1 MTGDGGMMPVYF
13 SSERVGETLVAAT
26 RDVLVSPVRFFEAM
40 PGAADYRNSLVLLCI
55 YLTIP
60 ALVLSL
66 FSGIVTI
73 VFILPATLVFGIFT
87 TWMWAWYLGWA
98 SRVFCKA
105 ELNTPG
111 AFQICAY
118 SSAPL
123 LLSWVPVFGVVAYIW
138 NLYLNWQ
145 GLVSHARVG
154 GGAALMFILGA
165 FVVFGLSLLLF
176 LVLLFKLTADS
187 GMPLPPMMSTFIG
200 A

>member
-1 MTGDGGMMPVYF
+1 MPVYF
-13 SSERVGETLVAAT
+13 SSNRIGETLVPAT
-26 RDVLVSPVRFFEAM
+26 KDVLVSPALFFGAM
-40 PGAADYRNSLVLLCI
+40 PRAGDYMNSLVLLSV
-55 YLTIP
+55 YLVIP
-60 ALVLSL
+60 ALILSL

-73 VFILPATLVFGIFT
+73 IFILPATLVLGIAT

-98 SRVFCKA
+98 SRVFCKVDLSTA
-105 ELNTPG
+105 A

-123 LLSWVPVFGVVAYIW
+123 LLSWVPVFGVVAYVW
-138 NLYLNWQ
+138 SLYLNWQ

-154 GGAALMFILGA
+154 GGAALMFILAA
-165 FVVFGLSLLLF
+165 FVLFALSLLLL

-187 GMPLPPMMSTFIG
+187 GMPLPPVMSTFIG